1 MTIPVPAPLLSKPSG
16 FKAIL
21 KRALAGFL
29 TVVTSGAAVKE
40 EKNIAVLV
48 VTGVLL
54 SVGASAG
61 LVSLV
66 TSIVQG
72 L

>member
-1 MTIPVPAPLLSKPSG
+1 MTVPVPVPLVKPSG

-48 VTGVLL
+48 VTGVLV
-54 SVGASAG
+54 STGATVG
-61 LVSLV
+61 LVSLA
-66 TSIVQG
+66 TSIINS